1 MKLLDE
7 TRDLIKEC
15 TMELGLPETV
25 YDLLHDPRKMLCANI
40 PVRMDNGKIKT
51 FRGYKAQHNNALGPY
66 KGGIRFH
73 PDVTFDE
80 VKALSMWMSLKCAVI
95 GVPFGGGKGGVVV
108 APETLSKG
116 ELERLARNYIRATA
130 DILGPRVDIP
140 APDVGTN
147 PQVMGWMVDE
157 YNNIVG
163 KHEPGVI
170 TGKPIPLGGSEGR
183 LQATSRGIAYVV
195 QEACK
200 VKGYDFNGL
209 KIVIQGFGNVGG
221 NSALL
226 LHEMGATIIGVSDVY
241 GGLYDPN
248 GLNIPEIMEYLKEHK
263 TIADYP
269 KAEKIS
275 NQELLALEC
284 DCLIPAAMENQLTA
298 ENAPNIKAKM
308 IIEAANGP
316 TTKDAEKI
324 IIDKGILLC
333 PDVLANAGGV
343 AVSYFEWVQNNYY
356 YAWTEEE
363 VNKRLK
369 EKMVKAFYSVYN
381 FGTERNIPLRKAAYM
396 LAVKRIS
403 DAMSLKGWF

>member
-15 TMELGLPETV
+15 TIELGLPEV
-25 YDLLHDPRKMLCANI
+25 AYDLLHEPRKMLCANI

-333 PDVLANAGGV
+333 PDVLANAG
-343 AVSYFEWVQNNYY
+343 A
-356 YAWTEEE
+356 
-363 VNKRLK
+363 L
-369 EKMVKAFYSVYN
+369 
-381 FGTERNIPLRKAAYM
+381 L
-396 LAVKRIS
+396 
-403 DAMSLKGWF
+403 